1 MFDLRYVKENRDAF
15 IYSLKNRGMN
25 ETVVDKIIEDYD
37 KMRDIMNEI
46 EKLRHERNEISKNF
60 KQQDESTREKG
71 KKIKERIFELEKEYE
86 NLSKEAD
93 GLFFSLPNIL
103 DKETPIGKTDADNV
117 EIKKV
122 GEIKEKDFDVK
133 SHIDLGV
140 ERGLIDVDTAANVT
154 GSRFFYLKGKIAQ
167 LQVALELYSLN
178 KLASKGL
185 KIVIPPLMLK
195 KEIYAGLVPMATFD
209 DALYKVTGIEDTGEN
224 ERYLISTTEHP
235 LIAMFSD
242 KTLKEEE
249 LPIKLAGL
257 SAAFRKEAGAH
268 GKDTKG
274 IFRVHQFYQTEQIAI
289 CRPDESDKIQE
300 EFLQNSEEMW
310 QELGIPYHVVAVCS
324 GDMGIR
330 DTRQFD
336 IEAYMYSQKKYREV
350 GSFDNCTDWIG
361 RRSNIRVLGRDGKKY
376 YAHTVDSTGIAIERA
391 IVAIMEYYQ
400 EHDGTIKIPK
410 VLTKYCGF
418 EEI

>member
-1 MFDLRYVKENRDAF
+1 MFDLKYVKENRDAF
-15 IYSLKNRGMN
+15 IYSLKNRGMD
-25 ETVVDKIIEDYD
+25 ETVVNKIIENYD
-37 KMRDIMNEI
+37 KMKDIMSET

-60 KQQDESTREKG
+60 KQQDENTREKG
-71 KKIKERIFELEKEYE
+71 KKIKERISELEKEYE
-86 NLSKEAD
+86 KLSKEAD
-93 GLFFSLPNIL
+93 ELFFSLPNLL

-122 GEIKEKDFDVK
+122 GEIKEKDFEVK
-133 SHIDLGV
+133 SHIDLGIK
-140 ERGLIDVDTAANVT
+140 RDLIDVDTAANVT

-195 KEIYAGLVPMATFD
+195 KEVYAGLVPMATFD

-289 CRPDESDKIQE
+289 CKPDESNKIQE
-300 EFLQNSEEMW
+300 EFLQNAEEMW
-310 QELGIPYHVVAVCS
+310 QELGIPYHVVRVCS

-336 IEAYMYSQKKYREV
+336 IEAYIYTQKKYREV
-350 GSFDNCTDWIG
+350 GSFDNCTDWIS
-361 RRSNIRVLGRDGKKY
+361 RRSNIKIVDKEGKKY
-376 YAHTVDSTGIAIERA
+376 YAHTVDSTGIAVERA
-391 IVAIMEYYQ
+391 ILAIMEYYQ

-410 VLTKYCGF
+410 VLAKYCGF